1 MKKNEVIP
9 PTSVP
14 LPADRGAG
22 KPPALSHPAEKYLK
36 CVIFA
41 QEKKAEDIVVL
52 DMQSASSS
60 YTDYCMICS
69 GNSTRQVQAIA
80 DSIERNL
87 RREGIRP
94 LGIEGYNVGEWILVD
109 YGDVVVHIFLAENRR
124 YYDLEGL
131 WADRPRIDF
140 SREIGQA
147 LSCGSTSFAS
157 GG

>member
-1 MKKNEVIP
+1 MKNSEVIP
-9 PTSVP
+9 SRSEPDR
-14 LPADRGAG
+14 ADRGA
-22 KPPALSHPAEKYLK
+22 ASSLELSHPTEKYLK

-52 DMQSASSS
+52 DMQSVSSS

-80 DSIERNL
+80 DSIELNL
-87 RREGIRP
+87 KREGIYP
-94 LGIEGYNVGEWILVD
+94 LGIEGYNVGEWVLVD

-140 SREIGQA
+140 SREIEQA